1 MSKVHKKKE
10 IDKNVYDLAI
20 ERINKTYDIFDNVV
34 VMFSGGKDSTV
45 CLNLALQVA
54 KERNK
59 LPLDV
64 FFFDEEAIPYETIDY
79 VQRVAELPEVNMHW
93 LCIPV
98 KHRNGCSR
106 SEPFWYPWA
115 PEAEEKWVRPL
126 PDNQWVI
133 TYKDLPMFPIEPSQR
148 PSVPD
153 CNGLIF
159 TPDKYGEVALIMGIR
174 SEESL
179 TRYRTILQTG
189 FGKRYEPYMINLKSQ
204 TALGNV
210 WKVCPIYDMK
220 TIDVWTAPKK
230 YGWDYNTTYDILE
243 KLGLTHLQQRC
254 APPYG
259 EEPMRGLWQYSIAFP
274 DIWDKMQT
282 RVKGS
287 ATAARYANTELYAF
301 GGLPEKPKDMSWMDF
316 IKYYLEKHPQPYRS
330 EIAKRINE
338 MIKAHYGK
346 TKEPILA
353 THHYQTGIGWE
364 FLLRIA
370 MRGDYKGRKTPL
382 YSNNQK
388 QVAEQKRK
396 YEKERYGQARQ
407 RQSTN

>member
-1 MSKVHKKKE
+1 MAVNKKKD
-10 IDKNVYDLAI
+10 IDENVYDLAI
-20 ERINKTYDIFDNVV
+20 KRINRTYDIFDNVV

-79 VQRVAELPEVNMHW
+79 VKRVADLPDVRMHW
-93 LCIPV
+93 LCLPV
-98 KHRNGCSR
+98 KHRNGCSLK
-106 SEPFWYPWA
+106 EPFWYPWA
-115 PEAEEKWVRPL
+115 PEDEEKWVRPL
-126 PDNQWVI
+126 PDYDCVK
-133 TYKDLPMFPIEPSQR
+133 TYKDFPMFPKEPDKR

-159 TPDKYGEVALIMGIR
+159 TPDEWGEVGIIMGIR

-189 FGKRYEPYMINLKSQ
+189 EGKRYEDYMINLKSK

-210 WKVCPIYDMK
+210 VKVCPIYDMK
-220 TIDVWTAPKK
+220 TVDVWTAPYK
-230 YGWDYNTTYDILE
+230 YNWDYNTTYDLLE
-243 KLGLTHLQQRC
+243 KLGLTHLQARC

-274 DIWDKMQT
+274 DIWDKMQN
-282 RVKGS
+282 RVTGA

-301 GGLPEKPKDMSWMDF
+301 NGLPQKPDDMTWLEF
-316 IKYYLEKHPQPYRS
+316 IDYHVTKHKEPYRTM
-330 EIAKRINE
+330 IKKNINE
-338 MIKAHYGK
+338 FIRTHHKK
-346 TKEPILA
+346 TKEPLMQ
-353 THHYQTGIGWE
+353 THHYQTGIGYD

-370 MRGDYKGRKTPL
+370 MRGDFKGRKIPMF
-382 YSNNQK
+382 SADKAQQEAQK
-388 QVAEQKRK
+388 KK
-396 YEKERYGQARQ
+396 YMEERWSMKE
-407 RQSTN
+407 

>member
-1 MSKVHKKKE
+1 MSKVYKKRD
-10 IDKNVYDLAI
+10 IDKNVYDLAL
-20 ERINKTYDIFDNVV
+20 ERINRTYDIFDNVV

-45 CLNLALQVA
+45 CLNLTLQVA

-59 LPLDV
+59 LPLEV

-79 VQRVAELPEVNMHW
+79 VKRVADLPEVNMNW
-93 LCIPV
+93 LCLPV

-106 SEPFWYPWA
+106 SQPYWHPWA
-115 PEAEEKWVRPL
+115 PEDKDKWVRPM
-126 PDNQWVI
+126 PEHDCVI
-133 TYKDLPMFPIEPSQR
+133 TYDMVDKFPTEPSQR

-153 CNGLIF
+153 CNGLLF
-159 TPDKYGEVALIMGIR
+159 TPDKWGEVALIMGIR

-189 FGKRYEPYMINLKSQ
+189 DGKRYEDYMINLKSK

-220 TIDVWTAPKK
+220 TVDVWTAPKK

-282 RVKGS
+282 RVAGS
-287 ATAARYANTELYAF
+287 ATAARYANTELYGF
-301 GGLPEKPKDMSWMDF
+301 GGLPDKPADMEWIDF
-316 IKYYLEKHPQPYRS
+316 VKYYLSKHPQPYRS
-330 EIAKRINE
+330 QIAKRIQDD
-338 MIKAHYGK
+338 IKAHYAK
-346 TKEPILA
+346 TNDPILK
-353 THHYQTGIGWE
+353 TSHYQTGIGWE
-364 FLLRIA
+364 YLLRIA
-370 MRGDYKGRKTPL
+370 MRGDYKGRKTPS
-382 YSNNQK
+382 YSNDPKVVQSQK
-388 QVAEQKRK
+388 QRYEAERHGKR
-396 YEKERYGQARQ
+396 
-407 RQSTN
+407 